1 MPEEEDEVRPEKFEV
16 GKEDEFG
23 GTNVKYSP
31 SNQRIQISPS
41 EEKVEELLVR
51 DPPKTKKDLQS
62 ILGSLNQLS
71 RWIPQI
77 KCKIPLMRKLC
88 GANNKF
94 ETSPQL
100 EEEFATMK
108 RHLKKTIALTPL
120 EVGRDIH
127 LHTDASSNG
136 LGFILS
142 QPHSDQEK
150 ENKDH

>member
-1 MPEEEDEVRPEKFEV
+1 MIDRVLSICGKKNMKLNPEKFKV
-16 GKEDEFG
+16 GKEVEFG

-41 EEKVEELLVR
+41 ELLGR

-71 RWIPQI
+71 QWIPQI

-94 ETSPQL
+94 ETSPKL

-108 RHLKKTIALTPL
+108 RHLKKTVVLSPL
-120 EVGRDIH
+120 
-127 LHTDASSNG
+127 
-136 LGFILS
+136 
-142 QPHSDQEK
+142 K
-150 ENKDH
+150 